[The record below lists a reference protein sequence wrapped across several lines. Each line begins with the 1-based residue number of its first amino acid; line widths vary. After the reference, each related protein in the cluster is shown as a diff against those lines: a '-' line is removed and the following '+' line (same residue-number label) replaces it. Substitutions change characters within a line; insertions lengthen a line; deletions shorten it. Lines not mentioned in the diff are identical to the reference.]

1 MFTHQLIKFFIL
13 LFTISPALGQKNAL
27 LQVDSLPKNILS
39 SELNF
44 LTDSSEIF
52 DVEDII
58 SEISDWSA
66 SIPTSLLSG
75 EADLIKYWVK
85 FSLINTSNSDIEIAI
100 VLPSYKITN
109 IYTANNN
116 KVNSV
121 WQGGILQR
129 KNNSLLIANKDVF
142 NVLLPA
148 GDTSSIYIEL
158 INATQNF
165 SPFHLTLKI
174 PTELKSNFTDNYHED
189 RKNILWNAAFL
200 GIILF
205 QLVYIYFQW
214 FWIRKKEYVLY
225 IIYIIVEGVYFLNK
239 MEYSLD
245 LKILYSYYPA
255 LSVYFDRTLPIFSI
269 YFYYK
274 FARYFIDLPNKMPLL
289 NKRVKILENT
299 MLFYS
304 VADFIFI
311 ILTYNLA
318 LEAIFINL
326 ISLIV
331 FIASLYIII
340 SFLKQRMALYYFII
354 AGSLF
359 LLFGSIGSLIAYN
372 LANAGHNIG
381 FNPILILQIAFVLE
395 IFCFTTGLAYKA
407 RLDSKERILSQQQL
421 IHELEEMEKLQ
432 NKMQT
437 IREKIARDL
446 HDDIGANL
454 GSISFYSKAALK
466 QLDDKTKIEE
476 IIREIESSAKETVDN
491 LSDVVWAVDTNND
504 STEKLIL
511 RIEKFCYQM
520 LSPHDIEMHFNTD
533 AGIFNIKMDMEVR
546 KNVFLI
552 CKEAIHNIAKYAS
565 CKTVFLNFTLVQNY
579 LKLEI
584 KDDGSGFDL
593 EETNSYNGNGLRNIK
608 KRGKEV
614 NADITINSEIGAGT
628 KIVCIIPLLPNLVI
642 GDP

>member
-1 MFTHQLIKFFIL
+1 
-13 LFTISPALGQKNAL
+13 
-27 LQVDSLPKNILS
+27 
-39 SELNF
+39 
-44 LTDSSEIF
+44 
-52 DVEDII
+52 
-58 SEISDWSA
+58 
-66 SIPTSLLSG
+66 
-75 EADLIKYWVK
+75 
-85 FSLINTSNSDIEIAI
+85 
-100 VLPSYKITN
+100 
-109 IYTANNN
+109 
-116 KVNSV
+116 
-121 WQGGILQR
+121 
-129 KNNSLLIANKDVF
+129 
-142 NVLLPA
+142 
-148 GDTSSIYIEL
+148 
-158 INATQNF
+158 
-165 SPFHLTLKI
+165 
-174 PTELKSNFTDNYHED
+174 
-189 RKNILWNAAFL
+189 
-200 GIILF
+200 
-205 QLVYIYFQW
+205 
-214 FWIRKKEYVLY
+214 
-225 IIYIIVEGVYFLNK
+225 
-239 MEYSLD
+239 
-245 LKILYSYYPA
+245 
-255 LSVYFDRTLPIFSI
+255 
-269 YFYYK
+269 
-274 FARYFIDLPNKMPLL
+274 
-289 NKRVKILENT
+289 
-299 MLFYS
+299 
-304 VADFIFI
+304 
-311 ILTYNLA
+311 
-318 LEAIFINL
+318 
-326 ISLIV
+326 
-331 FIASLYIII
+331 
-340 SFLKQRMALYYFII
+340 MALYYFII